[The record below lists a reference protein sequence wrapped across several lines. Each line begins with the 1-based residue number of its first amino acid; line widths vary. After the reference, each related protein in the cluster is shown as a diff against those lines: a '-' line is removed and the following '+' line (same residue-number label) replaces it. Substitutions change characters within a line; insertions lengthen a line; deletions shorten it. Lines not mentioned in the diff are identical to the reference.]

1 MMRARRSRVLVIA
14 ACALLGPGSA
24 YGADLTATKT
34 ATVLSD
40 PLGNAAPKSL
50 PGAVVEYKVLFTNPV
65 GNTGKTVDTM
75 RIDDVLPASVV
86 LRVAN
91 LASGTGPI
99 EFADGGLVGLLAS
112 GLTCSFASLSSTTD
126 CFDFYDGSSWSYA
139 PTPDAQGYDV
149 RVRAIRIKP
158 GANFRVLG
166 SFQIR
171 YRVMIR

>member
-1 MMRARRSRVLVIA
+1 MRGRFSRILVMA
-14 ACALLGPGSA
+14 ACALCPGSA
-24 YGADLTATKT
+24 FGADLTATKT

-65 GNTGKTVDTM
+65 GNTLNTVSAM
-75 RIDDVLPASVV
+75 RIDDVLPTSVV
-86 LRVAN
+86 LRVSN
-91 LASGTGPI
+91 IASGTGPI
-99 EFADGGLVGLLAS
+99 EFADGGLLGLLAS

-139 PTPDAQGYDV
+139 PTPDAQGYDA
-149 RVRAIRIKP
+149 RVRAIRVKP
-158 GANFRVLG
+158 GATFRALG

>member
-1 MMRARRSRVLVIA
+1 VSRVRLARLAVLACVLAVPARLLA
-14 ACALLGPGSA
+14 AE
-24 YGADLTATKT
+24 LTVTKT

-40 PLGNAAPKSL
+40 PLGNASPKSL

-65 GNTGKTVDTM
+65 GNTTNTVNTM
-75 RIDDVLPASVV
+75 QINDVLPTSVV
-86 LRVAN
+86 LRVAD
-91 LASGTGPI
+91 LTSGTGPI

-112 GLTCSFASLSSTTD
+112 GLTCPYTSLASTTD
-126 CFDFYDGSSWSYA
+126 AFDFYDGTSWSYA
-139 PTPDAQGYDV
+139 PVPDANGYDP

-158 GANFRVLG
+158 RSNFRALG